1 MSDFYSKLIKV
12 QATLNAPKGQYNSFG
27 KYAYRSCEDIMG
39 AVKPLL
45 AEHGLVQFVSD
56 EIVLIGDRYY
66 VKAIVTV
73 TDGKESHTATAFAR
87 ESLQKKG
94 MDDAQITGATSSYA
108 RKYALN
114 GMYNI
119 DDTKDADTN
128 EYRQQ
133 ATQKANQVVKQQ
145 ATGFNP
151 QECLSKFVNLAS
163 SADMDTLQGSFK
175 QVWTSLK
182 GYPEQAKAKEV
193 YDLRKSELENSQEQ
207 ING

>member
-66 VKAIVTV
+66 VKATVTV

-133 ATQKANQVVKQQ
+133 AAQKANQAVKQQ

-151 QECLSKFVNLAS
+151 QECLSKFVGLAS
-163 SADMDTLQGSFK
+163 SADIDTLQGSFK

-193 YDLRKSELENSQEQ
+193 YDLRKSELENSQE
-207 ING
+207 

>member
-1 MSDFYSKLIKV
+1 MSGFYAKLIKV

-27 KYAYRSCEDIMG
+27 KYAYRSCEDIMA

-66 VKAIVTV
+66 VKATVTV
-73 TDGKESHTATAFAR
+73 TDGETSHNVSGLAR
-87 ESLQKKG
+87 ESLAKKG
-94 MDDAQITGATSSYA
+94 MDDAQVTGSTSSYA

-119 DDTKDADTN
+119 DDSKDADTN
-128 EYRQQ
+128 EYRQVAQ
-133 ATQKANQVVKQQ
+133 SKANQVVKQT

-151 QECLSKFVNLAS
+151 DEALSKATNAMS
-163 SADMDTLQGSFK
+163 SCDMKTLQNLWGTYQK
-175 QVWTSLK
+175 DLK
-182 GYPEQAKAKEV
+182 SYPEHLSKLEEVKDIRKQELSQA
-193 YDLRKSELENSQEQ
+193 
-207 ING
+207 

>member
-1 MSDFYSKLIKV
+1 MNFYQKLIKV

-27 KYAYRSCEDIMG
+27 KYHYRSCEDIMG

-66 VKAIVTV
+66 VKATVTV
-73 TDGKESHTATAFAR
+73 TDGENTHSVSALAR
-87 ESLQKKG
+87 ESLNKKG
-94 MDDAQITGATSSYA
+94 MDDAQVTGSTSSYA

-133 ATQKANQVVKQQ
+133 ANQKAHQQVKQA
-145 ATGFNP
+145 ATGFDP
-151 QECLSKFVNLAS
+151 EKALSNFTS
-163 SADMDTLQGSFK
+163 SASNAQTLEQLQGLFK
-175 QVWTSLK
+175 TAYSQLK
-182 GYPEQAKAKEV
+182 GYEQQVKAKDV
-193 YDLRKSELENSQEQ
+193 YDIRKSELE
-207 ING
+207 G

>member
-1 MSDFYSKLIKV
+1 MSDNSFYEKLATV
-12 QATLNAPKGQYNSFG
+12 QSTLNAPKSNYNSFG

-56 EIVLIGDRYY
+56 EIELIGNRYY
-66 VKAIVTV
+66 VKATVTV
-73 TDGKESHTATAFAR
+73 TDGKTTHSVSASAR
-87 ESLQKKG
+87 ESESKKG
-94 MDDAQITGATSSYA
+94 MDDAQVTGSTSSYA

-128 EYRQQ
+128 QYREQAKNNAHQQ
-133 ATQKANQVVKQQ
+133 VKQQ

-151 QECLSKFVNLAS
+151 DEAL
-163 SADMDTLQGSFK
+163 
-175 QVWTSLK
+175 
-182 GYPEQAKAKEV
+182 AKATAAMSACDMNTLVALWKQYSKDLKPYQAQLDKLEEV
-193 YDLRKSELENSQEQ
+193 KNIRKQELTPAA
-207 ING
+207 

>member
-1 MSDFYSKLIKV
+1 MSEFYSKLIKV
-12 QATLNAPKGQYNSFG
+12 QATLNAPKGQRNTFGNYN
-27 KYAYRSCEDIMG
+27 YRSCEDIMG

-56 EIVLIGDRYY
+56 EIVMVGDRFY
-66 VKAIVTV
+66 VKATVTV
-73 TDGKESHTATAFAR
+73 TDGKTTHEVHGFAR
-87 ESLQKKG
+87 ESLAKKG
-94 MDDAQITGATSSYA
+94 MDDAQVTGSTSSYA

-133 ATQKANQVVKQQ
+133 AQQKANNSVKQQ

-151 QECLSKFVNLAS
+151 DDALNKAMSAVSA
-163 SADMDTLQGSFK
+163 ADMNTLTALWNQYGKDLKSYPD
-175 QVWTSLK
+175 QLEELK
-182 GYPEQAKAKEV
+182 GACSARRKE
-193 YDLRKSELENSQEQ
+193 LTEN
-207 ING
+207 N

>member
-1 MSDFYSKLIKV
+1 MSGFYAKLIKV

-27 KYAYRSCEDIMG
+27 KYAYRSCEDIMA

-66 VKAIVTV
+66 VKATVTV
-73 TDGKESHTATAFAR
+73 TDGETSHNVSALAR
-87 ESLQKKG
+87 ESLTKKG
-94 MDDAQITGATSSYA
+94 MDDAQVTGSTSSYA

-128 EYRQQ
+128 EYRQVAQ
-133 ATQKANQVVKQQ
+133 SKANQVVKQA

-151 QECLSKFVNLAS
+151 DESLNKFTSAAS
-163 SADMDTLQGSFK
+163 SANEQMLKTLFGQCWKELSSNK
-175 QVWTSLK
+175 EHQT
-182 GYPEQAKAKEV
+182 KAKEV
-193 YDLRKSELENSQEQ
+193 YDMRMSELSEA
-207 ING
+207 

>member
-1 MSDFYSKLIKV
+1 MNDDNFYKKLAAV
-12 QATLNAPKGQYNSFG
+12 QSTLNAPKSNFNSFG
-27 KYAYRSCEDIMG
+27 NYHYRSCEDIMG

-66 VKAIVTV
+66 VKATVTV
-73 TDGKESHTATAFAR
+73 TDGKDSHTATAFAR

-94 MDDAQITGATSSYA
+94 MDDAQVTGSTSSYA

-133 ATQKANQVVKQQ
+133 AAQKANQAVKQQ

-151 QECLSKFVNLAS
+151 QECLANFVNFAS
-163 SADMDTLQGSFK
+163 SADIENLQSSFR
-175 QVWTSLK
+175 QTWTALK
-182 GYPEQAKAKEV
+182 GHTEQAKAKEV
-193 YDLRKSELENSQEQ
+193 YDIRKAELETPQA
-207 ING
+207 

>member
-1 MSDFYSKLIKV
+1 MSDFYAKLIKV

-27 KYAYRSCEDIMG
+27 KYPYRSCEDIMG

-56 EIVLIGDRYY
+56 EIVQIGDRFY
-66 VKAIVTV
+66 VKATVTV
-73 TDGKESHTATAFAR
+73 TDGSTSHTVSGFAR
-87 ESLQKKG
+87 ESLTKKG
-94 MDDAQITGATSSYA
+94 MDDAQVTGATSSYA

-128 EYRQQ
+128 EYREQ
-133 ATQKANQVVKQQ
+133 AKKKANQQVKQQ

-151 QECLSKFVNLAS
+151 DECLAGFTNAAS
-163 SADMDTLQGSFK
+163 SANAAMLKTLFGQCWKDLSANK
-175 QVWTSLK
+175 
-182 GYPEQAKAKEV
+182 EHQAKAKEV
-193 YDLRKSELENSQEQ
+193 YDLRTQELTPQA
-207 ING
+207 

>member
-27 KYAYRSCEDIMG
+27 KYNYRSCEDIMG

-56 EIVLIGDRYY
+56 EIELIGDRYY
-66 VKAIVTV
+66 VKATVTV
-73 TDGKESHTATAFAR
+73 TDGKTTHSVSALAR
-87 ESLQKKG
+87 ESLSKKG
-94 MDDAQITGATSSYA
+94 MDDAQVTGSTSSYA

-128 EYRQQ
+128 QYREQ
-133 ATQKANQVVKQQ
+133 AKNKANQQVKQQ

-151 QECLSKFVNLAS
+151 DEVLAKATSAMSACDMNTLQKLWATYSKDLKQCPEQLSKLEEVKNIR
-163 SADMDTLQGSFK
+163 K
-175 QVWTSLK
+175 QELS
-182 GYPEQAKAKEV
+182 EV
-193 YDLRKSELENSQEQ
+193 K
-207 ING
+207 

>member
-1 MSDFYSKLIKV
+1 MSEFYSKLIKV

-27 KYAYRSCEDIMG
+27 KYNYRSCEDIMG

-56 EIVLIGDRYY
+56 EIVQIGDRFY
-66 VKAIVTV
+66 VKATVTV
-73 TDGKESHTATAFAR
+73 TDGKDSHSVSGFAR
-87 ESLQKKG
+87 ESLTKKG
-94 MDDAQITGATSSYA
+94 MDDAQVTGATSSYA

-128 EYRQQ
+128 EYREQ
-133 ATQKANQVVKQQ
+133 AKQKANQQVKQQ

-151 QECLSKFVNLAS
+151 SECLSKFTSAAS
-163 SADMDTLQGSFK
+163 SANEAMLKTLFGQCWKDLSNNK
-175 QVWTSLK
+175 DL
-182 GYPEQAKAKEV
+182 QAKAKEV
-193 YDLRKSELENSQEQ
+193 YDMRLAELSAPEA
-207 ING
+207 

>member
-1 MSDFYSKLIKV
+1 MSEFYSKLIKV

-27 KYAYRSCEDIMG
+27 KYNYRSCEDIMG

-56 EIVLIGDRYY
+56 SIEQVGDRFY
-66 VKAIVTV
+66 VKATVTV
-73 TDGKESHTATAFAR
+73 TDGTATHSVSAYAR
-87 ESLQKKG
+87 ESLTKKG
-94 MDDAQITGATSSYA
+94 MDDAQVTGSTSSYA

-128 EYRQQ
+128 ECREH
-133 ATQKANQVVKQQ
+133 AKQKANEQVKQQ

-151 QECLSKFVNLAS
+151 DECLSKFTSAAS
-163 SADMDTLQGSFK
+163 NSNEAMLKTLFGQCWKDLSK
-175 QVWTSLK
+175 YKDHQS
-182 GYPEQAKAKEV
+182 KAKEI
-193 YDLRKSELENSQEQ
+193 YDLRLSELGLAVKSN
-207 ING
+207 

>member
-12 QATLNAPKGQYNSFG
+12 QSTLNAPKGQYNSFG

-56 EIVLIGDRYY
+56 EIVMIGNRYY
-66 VKAIVTV
+66 VKATVTV
-73 TDGKESHTATAFAR
+73 TDGQATHTATAYAR
-87 ESLQKKG
+87 ESETKKG
-94 MDDAQITGATSSYA
+94 MDDAQVTGSTSSYA

-133 ATQKANQVVKQQ
+133 AQQKANNAVKQQ

-151 QECLSKFVNLAS
+151 DEALNKAM
-163 SADMDTLQGSFK
+163 SAVSTADINTLTVLWNQYGK
-175 QVWTSLK
+175 DLQLYPKHIEELK
-182 GYPEQAKAKEV
+182 GACSARRKE
-193 YDLRKSELENSQEQ
+193 LTENQ
-207 ING
+207 